1 MSKPKIDVSV
11 SCCSYINQEEV
22 HINNDSHTYYLLVS
36 GIRNVNS
43 DDSNLVY
50 AYKGIFGLR
59 EDVDTLQYKSLT
71 ISPSTGISV
80 KDMIKC
86 DVDLHGALSDYK
98 GCYYDITGTC
108 PIDVYVDGIK
118 CTANKSGSYTIFA
131 VSTDYI
137 SWLKNEVDNN
147 FGIDSYKKAL
157 ADNKKYD
164 DDLNAYN
171 NAYNNYITQ
180 QQNYTVYK
188 KQLDAYNTAKAKYD
202 SDKKLYDEY
211 LAKKQKYDKYISD
224 LQIYNSVMNTY
235 NKKLE
240 QYNKD
245 MEQYKKDL
253 EEYNKTHNSG
263 GNTENSETNTDNN
276 DSKTE

>member
-1 MSKPKIDVSV
+1 MSKPRIDVSGV
-11 SCCSYINQEEV
+11 YCSYIHQQEV

-36 GIRNVNS
+36 GIGNVNLGEGS
-43 DDSNLVY
+43 PDVYRGVRRLDDV
-50 AYKGIFGLR
+50 G
-59 EDVDTLQYKSLT
+59 TLQYKSLT
-71 ISPSTGISV
+71 ISPSTGAPV
-80 KDMIKC
+80 DKDIYGC
-86 DVDLHGALSDYK
+86 DVDLHGAFSDYK
-98 GCYYDITGTC
+98 GCYYRITGSC
-108 PIDVYVDGIK
+108 PIDVYVDGVK
-118 CTANKSGSYTIFA
+118 CTANKSGSYTIIA
-131 VSTDYI
+131 VSPDYI

-147 FGIDSYKKAL
+147 FGIDRYKKYL
-157 ADNKKYD
+157 ADKKKYD

-171 NAYNNYITQ
+171 NACNNYITQ
-180 QQNYTVYK
+180 QQNYAVYK

-224 LQIYNSVMNTY
+224 LQIYNSVMDTY

-253 EEYNKTHNSG
+253 EEYNKTHNKR
-263 GNTENSETNTDNN
+263 N
-276 DSKTE
+276 

>member
-1 MSKPKIDVSV
+1 MSKPTIDVS
-11 SCCSYINQEEV
+11 SSFCSYINQEEV

-36 GIRNVNS
+36 GIRNMNS
-43 DDSNLVY
+43 DDYTFTY
-50 AYKGIFGLR
+50 AYKGIIGL
-59 EDVDTLQYKSLT
+59 DVGTLQYKSLT
-71 ISPSTGISV
+71 ISPSKGISV
-80 KDMIKC
+80 EDMRDYER

-98 GCYYDITGTC
+98 GCYYYITGSC

-118 CTANKSGSYTIFA
+118 CTVNKSGSYTIFA

-147 FGIDSYKKAL
+147 FGIDNYEKAL
-157 ADNKKYD
+157 ADKKKYD

-171 NAYNNYITQ
+171 NYIIQ

-188 KQLDAYNTAKAKYD
+188 KQLDAYNTAKAK
-202 SDKKLYDEY
+202 YDEY

-224 LQIYNSVMNTY
+224 LQIYNSVMDTY

-253 EEYNKTHNSG
+253 EEYNKTHNSS
-263 GNTENSETNTDNN
+263 GNTEDSETNTDNN

>member
-1 MSKPKIDVSV
+1 MSKPKINVSRAQ
-11 SCCSYINQEEV
+11 CAYINQEEV
-22 HINNDSHTYYLLVS
+22 HINNDSHTYYLLV
-36 GIRNVNS
+36 GQINNINS
-43 DDSNLVY
+43 DELGWVY
-50 AYKGIFGLR
+50 RAIMGLD
-59 EDVDTLQYKSLT
+59 DVDTLQYKSLT
-71 ISPSTGISV
+71 ISPSKGIPAE
-80 KDMIKC
+80 DMREYEC

-98 GCYYDITGTC
+98 GCYYWITGGC

-118 CTANKSGSYTIFA
+118 CTANKSGSYTIYA

-157 ADNKKYD
+157 ADNKKYN

-171 NAYNNYITQ
+171 NCMTQ
-180 QQNYTVYK
+180 YTVYK

-211 LAKKQKYDKYISD
+211 LVKKQKYDKYMSD
-224 LQIYNSVMNTY
+224 LQIYNSVMDTY
-235 NKKLE
+235 NKELE

-263 GNTENSETNTDNN
+263 GNTEDSETNTDNN

>member
-1 MSKPKIDVSV
+1 MSKPKIDVSGSV
-11 SCCSYINQEEV
+11 CSYINQEEV

-36 GIRNVNS
+36 VIRNINLLDCPVVYHGTDGLSVNS
-43 DDSNLVY
+43 
-50 AYKGIFGLR
+50 
-59 EDVDTLQYKSLT
+59 LQHKSLT

-80 KDMIKC
+80 KDTC
-86 DVDLHGALSDYK
+86 EYDVYLHGALSDYK
-98 GCYYDITGTC
+98 GCYYDIDGGC

-118 CTANKSGSYTIFA
+118 CTINKSGSYKMFA

-147 FGIDSYKKAL
+147 FDIDSYERSL
-157 ADNKKYD
+157 ADNKKYE
-164 DDLNAYN
+164 DDL

-180 QQNYTVYK
+180 QQKYTVYK

-211 LAKKQKYDKYISD
+211 LAKKQKYYKYISD
-224 LQIYNSVMNTY
+224 LQIYNSIMDSY

-263 GNTENSETNTDNN
+263 GNTGDSETNTDNN

>member
-1 MSKPKIDVSV
+1 MSKPEIKVST
-11 SCCSYINQEEV
+11 SFCSYVNQEEV
-22 HINNDSHTYYLLVS
+22 HINNDSHTYYLLVG
-36 GIRNVNS
+36 GIRNT
-43 DDSNLVY
+43 NLANY
-50 AYKGIFGLR
+50 DLIDYIYKGSNRL
-59 EDVDTLQYKSLT
+59 DVGTLQYKSLT
-71 ISPSTGISV
+71 ISPSKGIPAE
-80 KDMIKC
+80 DMRKYER

-98 GCYYDITGTC
+98 GCYYWITGSC

-118 CTANKSGSYTIFA
+118 CTENKSGSYTIFA

-147 FGIDSYKKAL
+147 FGIPSYEKAL
-157 ADNKKYD
+157 ADNKKYN

-171 NAYNNYITQ
+171 NYMTQ
-180 QQNYTVYK
+180 YTVYK

-263 GNTENSETNTDNN
+263 GNTENS
-276 DSKTE
+276 